1 MKSKKILS
9 RILAFTA
16 PFLVVFYL
24 LMQLS
29 SRFNSGMTT
38 EYVFEVSAEDV
49 VDASAYLMRS
59 ETLLTTAESGI
70 FYNLVDEGEKVSV
83 KQPVVAV
90 YTDSP
95 DVNIQNRIRDIE
107 EKIRT
112 LEAST
117 VDTSYLISDIGALD
131 QSIYENIL
139 SIKQNLL
146 SGKTLLALQKR
157 SSLLTLMNKRQLMVN
172 EVSGFDAQIAALKQE
187 KEALYNSLES
197 PKEPV
202 AAAVSGYFSSQID
215 GYETVFTPDL
225 IDSLTVSGFY
235 DALDQKV
242 SNEGAVG
249 KIITDY
255 TWYVICPL
263 SKEESNEFTENK
275 QYSVIFPYSDSVSIQ
290 GKLIKKIAESQQ
302 NEQLLIFQMTEMP
315 IDFDYT
321 RAQSVQLC
329 RAVYTGYRI
338 SKDAVR
344 HLDGKE
350 GVYIL
355 NGSTVNFRTITRLYE
370 AGGYYIVKAA
380 SENDDDYATSLHL
393 HDTVLIGGKDL
404 YEGRTLT

>member
-1 MKSKKILS
+1 MKSKKILQ
-9 RILAFTA
+9 RILAFVV

-29 SRFNSGMTT
+29 SRFNTGMTT
-38 EYVFEVSAEDV
+38 EYVFKTEMEDI

-59 ETLLTTAESGI
+59 ETLLTTDESGI

-83 KQPVVAV
+83 KQPIVAV

-95 DVNIQNRIRDIE
+95 DVNIQNRIRAIE

-131 QSIYENIL
+131 QSIYNSIL
-139 SIKQNLL
+139 EIKQNLL
-146 SGKTLLALQKR
+146 AGKTLLALQKR

-172 EVSGFDAQIAALKQE
+172 EVAGFDAQIAALKEE
-187 KEALYNSLES
+187 KEALYNSLSS

-202 AAAVSGYFSSQID
+202 CATVPGYFSSRID
-215 GYETVFTPDL
+215 GYETIFTPSL
-225 IDSLTVSGFY
+225 IDTLTVSGFY
-235 DALDQKV
+235 EALNEKV
-242 SNEGAVG
+242 TADGAVG

-255 TWYVICPL
+255 TWYVVCPL
-263 SKEESNEFTENK
+263 SKEECFNFTENK
-275 QYSVIFPYSDSVSIQ
+275 YYSVIFPYSDSISIR
-290 GKLIKKIAESQQ
+290 GKLLKKIAESGQ
-302 NEQLLIFQMTEMP
+302 NEQLLVFEMTEMP

-321 RAQSVQLC
+321 RAQSVQLR
-329 RAVYTGYRI
+329 RAVHEGYRI

-344 HLDGKE
+344 YIQGKE

-355 NGSTVNFRTITRLYE
+355 NGSTVTFRTIERLYE
-370 AGGYYIVKAA
+370 SGGYYIVKAV
-380 SENDDDYATSLHL
+380 SEEDENYATSLHL

-404 YEGRTLT
+404 FEGKTIT